1 MKVTI
6 SDDFVVSGDELT
18 LNDAE
23 AIKAAG
29 VRIITAAE
37 NAVRVD
43 LNGLERANSVTA
55 AVLVAWYR
63 SATLQN
69 KSIVFVNLSQ
79 ELRDIIE
86 FSGLSRVLLP
96 PTPGL

>member
-6 SDDFVVSGDELT
+6 SEDFSVSGDELT
-18 LNDAE
+18 LEDAE
-23 AIKAAG
+23 SIKTAG
-29 VRIITAAE
+29 VRMIAAGGDKI
-37 NAVRVD
+37 RVD
-43 LNGLERANSVTA
+43 LTGLDRANSVTA

-63 SATLQN
+63 AATLQN

-86 FSGLSRVLLP
+86 FSGLSRMLLP

>member
-1 MKVTI
+1 MTVTI
-6 SDDFVVSGDELT
+6 SEDFAINGVELT
-18 LNDAE
+18 LDQAE
-23 AIKAAG
+23 EIKIAGAAQ
-29 VRIITAAE
+29 IAARE
-37 NAVRVD
+37 DTIRVD
-43 LNGLERANSVTA
+43 LSGLERANSVTA

-63 SATLQN
+63 AATLQN